1 MLRNATIYRLR
12 NNDGP
17 AVRATRPSYYLS
29 ESWRQAVDNNLVC
42 AFIGFRKA
50 SDCVSHRTL
59 LHKLNIKFGM
69 EGNVLSW
76 PTDYLHN
83 RIKVTVVNSTQSE
96 ELNVTCGIP
105 QRMGTTILDNKME
118 QLSPIP
124 PKAMMKGRKEQKR
137 AILASLKWGEGWS
150 RSSIYFVQDCRP
162 VFDMLAT
169 VTAGNLW
176 LFKRKEFH
184 CELEIV
190 FTIAAPAF
198 DILFIGKDYH
208 WV

>member
-1 MLRNATIYRLR
+1 MWRVASHKGWVLQSWTEQNGTINPHPLQS
-12 NNDGP
+12 ND
-17 AVRATRPSYYLS
+17 
-29 ESWRQAVDNNLVC
+29 E
-42 AFIGFRKA
+42 
-50 SDCVSHRTL
+50 
-59 LHKLNIKFGM
+59 
-69 EGNVLSW
+69 
-76 PTDYLHN
+76 
-83 RIKVTVVNSTQSE
+83 
-96 ELNVTCGIP
+96 
-105 QRMGTTILDNKME
+105 
-118 QLSPIP
+118 
-124 PKAMMKGRKEQKR
+124 GRKEQKR

-150 RSSIYFVQDCRP
+150 RCSIYFVQDCRP

-208 WV
+208 WVWFMQGLFDQINNYWHHFLDKFPSIPKMLLVCLVCYTRGGTPLFGMCGPKGYGFSAVFGHKLGTMYRF